1 MPLLR
6 HTYNFPTRIEYGPG
20 AIADLPKIIKGKGL
34 TKGLLVTDQGIE
46 SIGLAEK
53 LRSYFS
59 EQGINIF
66 SYSDVVSNPTE
77 QNVIDATDIYKNN
90 NCDFIVALGG
100 GSPID
105 VGKTI
110 KVTATHEEPLEKLD
124 DFKGGDKYI
133 VNEMPPF
140 FAIPTTAG
148 TGSEVGRSS
157 VITVKSTNKK
167 TIIFSPKMMP
177 DIAVLDPEVT
187 LLLPKKLTAAT
198 GVDAFVHNLEAYIMD
213 TFHPY
218 ADAIAKE
225 AISRCFK
232 YLPIVVE
239 DGNNVEARGEMLMAS
254 AMGAT
259 AFQKGLGINH
269 SIAHALSVF
278 YDTHHGLAN
287 AAVLVEV
294 MKFNSTDEKVNKK
307 LASLG
312 TLLDTE
318 NNAESVISAIE
329 KWLTKVGMPTDLKNI
344 GVKEEDIAGLEA
356 YAMEDPCKPL
366 NPKPVLVGDVT
377 RIIKNLLLNRKF
389 YL

>member
-6 HTYNFPTRIEYGPG
+6 HSYNFPTRIEYGPG
-20 AIADLPKIIKGKGL
+20 VIADLPKIIKATGL

-46 SIGLAEK
+46 SIGLADK
-53 LRSYFS
+53 LRNYFTD
-59 EQGINIF
+59 EGMTIF

-77 QNVIDATDIYKNN
+77 QNVFDGTNIYKEN
-90 NCDFIVALGG
+90 NCEFIIGLGG

-110 KVTATHEEPLEKLD
+110 KVTAVHDEPLEKLD
-124 DFKGGDKYI
+124 DTKGGDKFI

-140 FAIPTTAG
+140 YAIPTTAG

-167 TIIFSPKMMP
+167 TIIFSPEMMP
-177 DIAVLDPEVT
+177 DIAVLDPEIT
-187 LLLPKKLTAAT
+187 LSLPAKLTAAT

-213 TFHPY
+213 NFHPF
-218 ADAIAKE
+218 ADGLAKE
-225 AISRCFK
+225 GIYRSFK
-232 YLPIVVE
+232 YLPIVIE
-239 DGNNVEARGEMLMAS
+239 DGNNVAARGEMLMAS

-287 AAVLVEV
+287 AAVLIEV
-294 MKFNSTDEKVNKK
+294 MKYNISDKKVNAKM
-307 LASLG
+307 ASLG
-312 TLLDTE
+312 ALLNTE
-318 NNAESVISAIE
+318 NDALAVISAIE
-329 KWLTKVGMPTDLKNI
+329 KWLLKVGMPTDLKDI
-344 GVKEEDIAGLEA
+344 GVKEEDIPGIEA
-356 YAMEDPCKPL
+356 YAMSDPCKPL
-366 NPKPVLVGDVT
+366 NPKPVMDGDVT
-377 RIIKNLLLNRKF
+377 KIIKNIL
-389 YL
+389 

>member
-6 HTYNFPTRIEYGPG
+6 HTYNYPTRIEYGPG
-20 AIADLPKIIKGKGL
+20 ALSDLPKIIKSRGL
-34 TKGLLVTDQGIE
+34 EKGLLVTDQGIE
-46 SIGLAEK
+46 SIGLADK
-53 LRSYFS
+53 LRLYFTD
-59 EQGINIF
+59 QNIKIF

-77 QNVIDATDIYKNN
+77 QNVIDATNIYKQNG
-90 NCDFIVALGG
+90 CDFIVALGG

-110 KVTATHEEPLEKLD
+110 KVTATHDEPLEKLD
-124 DFKGGDKYI
+124 DSKGGDKFI

-167 TIIFSPKMMP
+167 TIIFAPKMMP

-198 GVDAFVHNLEAYIMD
+198 GVDAFVHNLEAYLMNV
-213 TFHPY
+213 FHPI

-225 AISRCFK
+225 GIYKCFK

-239 DGNNVEARGEMLMAS
+239 DGNNVAARGEMLLAS

-294 MKFNSTDEKVNKK
+294 MKYNSTDEKVNKK

-312 TLLDTE
+312 NLLDTE

-329 KWLTKVGMPTDLKNI
+329 KWLIKVGMPTDLKNI
-344 GVKEEDIAGLEA
+344 GIKEEDINGLEE
-356 YAMEDPCKPL
+356 YAMGDPCKPL
-366 NPKPVLVGDVT
+366 NPKPVLAGDVT
-377 RIIKNLLLNRKF
+377 RIIKNLI
-389 YL
+389 